1 MDGIP
6 RSRGTEVELPD
17 AIRVTF
23 EVARALEELQVPY
36 LVGGSIASSVHGI
49 PRSTRDADLVADL
62 QPQNVQ
68 PLVDALTANFYI
80 DAERIQHAIRRR
92 SSFNLIH
99 HATGLKI
106 DIFLLKG
113 DPLSHQEMNRRRRI
127 SPLDD
132 DATIPVASP
141 EDIILQKLHW
151 YRLGNGVS
159 DQQWNDV
166 LGVMKVQRR
175 SIDFSYLREG
185 ADRREIGDL
194 LERALQDAGIDP
206 SAGR

>member
-1 MDGIP
+1 
-6 RSRGTEVELPD
+6 VELPD

-23 EVARALEELQVPY
+23 EVARALEDLQVPY

-49 PRSTRDADLVADL
+49 PRSTRDADLVVDL
-62 QPQNVQ
+62 QPQDVQ
-68 PLVDALTANFYI
+68 PLVAALKANFYI
-80 DAERIQHAIRRR
+80 DDERIQHAIRRR

-99 HATGLKI
+99 HPTGLKI

-113 DPLSHQEMNRRRRI
+113 DPFSRQEMNRRRRV
-127 SPLDD
+127 SPLGD
-132 DATIPVASP
+132 DATLPVASP

-175 SIDFSYLREG
+175 RIDFPYLREG

-194 LERALQDAGIDP
+194 LDRALQDAGIEP
-206 SAGR
+206 SAER

>member
-1 MDGIP
+1 M
-6 RSRGTEVELPD
+6 ELTD
-17 AIRVTF
+17 AIRVSF
-23 EVARALEELQVPY
+23 EVARAFEELQVPY

-62 QPQNVQ
+62 HPQDVQ
-68 PLVDALTANFYI
+68 PLVAALKANFYI
-80 DAERIQHAIRRR
+80 DDERVLHAIRRR
-92 SSFNLIH
+92 SSFNMIH

-106 DIFLLKG
+106 DVFLLKE
-113 DPLSHQEMNRRRRI
+113 DPLSRQEMNRRRQI

-132 DATIPVASP
+132 EATIPVASP

-151 YRLGNGVS
+151 YQLGNGTS

-166 LGVMKVQRR
+166 LGVLKVQGKR
-175 SIDFSYLREG
+175 IDFPYLREG
-185 ADRREIGDL
+185 ADRKGITDL
-194 LERALQDAGIDP
+194 LERALQDAGIEP